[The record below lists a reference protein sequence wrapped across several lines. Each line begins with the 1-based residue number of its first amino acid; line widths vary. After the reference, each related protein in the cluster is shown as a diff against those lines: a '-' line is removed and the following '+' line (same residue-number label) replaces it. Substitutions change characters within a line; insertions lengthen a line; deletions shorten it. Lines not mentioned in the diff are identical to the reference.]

1 MFYIIIMTD
10 KPTLSRAF
18 NKDFLEFLEDILC
31 IYPDSQEISKA
42 KVSFETIKR
51 ANPALVIK
59 AWYQNVYTTY
69 RDVIDS
75 GDISFFVD
83 KDYSNDLQSVA
94 NAGEIIKMI
103 ENIRGP
109 IRNMDESNK
118 QHCMTYIQN
127 LSKLSTVYNTM

>member
-1 MFYIIIMTD
+1 MTD

-18 NKDFLEFLEDILC
+18 NTHFLEFIEDILR
-31 IYPDSQEISKA
+31 IYPDSTEISKA

-59 AWYQNVYTTY
+59 AWYKNVYTTY
-69 RDVIDS
+69 QSVIDS

-83 KDYSNDLQSVA
+83 KDYSQDLNSVN
-94 NAGEIIKMI
+94 NAGDIIKMI

-109 IRNMDESNK
+109 IRNMDEPNK
-118 QHCMTYIQN
+118 DHCMKYIQN
-127 LSKLSTVYNTM
+127 LSKISTVYNSM